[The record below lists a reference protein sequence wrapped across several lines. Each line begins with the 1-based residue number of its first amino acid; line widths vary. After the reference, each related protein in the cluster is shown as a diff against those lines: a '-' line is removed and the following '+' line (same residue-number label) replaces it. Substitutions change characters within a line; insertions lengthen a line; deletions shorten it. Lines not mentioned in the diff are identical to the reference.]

1 MAKKNVLRK
10 RGEGVYNPDFERLK
24 AKAAMSD
31 EDTTRLNVNV
41 PSDLYVEFKQI
52 CRRQRLPMSA
62 VIVRYIEKY
71 IDEYV
76 RR

>member
-24 AKAAMSD
+24 AKAATSD

-62 VIVRYIEKY
+62 VIVRYIEEY

>member
-1 MAKKNVLRK
+1 MAKKNVLRR

-24 AKAAMSD
+24 AKAATSD

-62 VIVRYIEKY
+62 VIVRYIEEY